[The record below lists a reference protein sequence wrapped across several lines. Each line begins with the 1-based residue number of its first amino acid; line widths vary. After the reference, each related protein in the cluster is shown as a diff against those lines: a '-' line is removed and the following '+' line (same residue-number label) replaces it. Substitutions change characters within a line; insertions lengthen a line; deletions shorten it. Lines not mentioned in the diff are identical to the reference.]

1 MIKKNHQ
8 AKVDQTIRRS
18 DDDPSDWLS
27 FGGHEGQ
34 LSLDIY
40 QTDKNLIIKSTIA
53 GAKPDDIQIY
63 LKNDLLTVRGKRDL
77 PDDIVDADFLFRE
90 CYWGPFSRSIILP
103 IDVQADK
110 IKASMD
116 NGVLT
121 IILPKAPQAK
131 QIIIKIK
138 NQSA

>member
-1 MIKKNHQ
+1 MTKAASTANQ
-8 AKVDQTIRRS
+8 SARRLAQS
-18 DDDPSDWLS
+18 DEAADWLTIS
-27 FGGHEGQ
+27 GHEGQ

-40 QTDKNLIIKSTIA
+40 QTEKDLIIKSTIA
-53 GAKPDDIQIY
+53 GARPDEIQIS
-63 LKNDLLTVRGKRDL
+63 LKNDLLTIRGKRDL
-77 PDDIVDADFLFRE
+77 PEDIAEADFLFRE

-121 IILPKAPQAK
+121 IVLPKAPQAK
-131 QIIIKIK
+131 QIVIKVK
-138 NQSA
+138 AQ

>member
-8 AKVDQTIRRS
+8 AKAERS
-18 DDDPSDWLS
+18 TDRFNDESGDWTS

-40 QTDKNLIIKSTIA
+40 QNDKNLIIKSTIA
-53 GAKPDDIQIY
+53 GAKPDDIQIH
-63 LKNDLLTVRGKRDL
+63 LKNDLLTIRGKRDL
-77 PDDIVDADFLFRE
+77 PGDIVDADFLFRE

-103 IDVQADK
+103 VDVQADK

-138 NQSA
+138 NQ

>member
-1 MIKKNHQ
+1 MIKKTTAASPQNHNLIET
-8 AKVDQTIRRS
+8 KETT
-18 DDDPSDWLS
+18 DWLTLS
-27 FGGHEGQ
+27 GHEGQ

-40 QTDKNLIIKSTIA
+40 QTDKDLIIKSTIA
-53 GAKPDDIQIY
+53 GARPDEIQIS
-63 LKNDLLTVRGKRDL
+63 LKNDLLTIRGKRDL
-77 PDDIVDADFLFRE
+77 PEDIADADFLFRE

-103 IDVQADK
+103 IDVQSDK

-131 QIIIKIK
+131 QIVIKVK
-138 NQSA
+138 TQ

>member
-1 MIKKNHQ
+1 MPHHNHPTQTPKNQ
-8 AKVDQTIRRS
+8 DNSKPKETN
-18 DDDPSDWLS
+18 DWLPLGS
-27 FGGHEGQ
+27 HEGQ

-40 QTDKNLIIKSTIA
+40 QTDKDLVIKSTIA
-53 GAKPDDIQIY
+53 GANPNDIQIY
-63 LKNDLLTVRGKRDL
+63 LKNDLLTIRGKRNL
-77 PDDIVDADFLFRE
+77 PADVTDADFLFRE

-103 IDVQADK
+103 VEVQADK

-121 IILPKAPQAK
+121 VVLPKAPQAK

-138 NQSA
+138 NQ

>member
-1 MIKKNHQ
+1 MPHHNHPTQTPKNQ
-8 AKVDQTIRRS
+8 DNSKPKETN
-18 DDDPSDWLS
+18 DWLPLGS
-27 FGGHEGQ
+27 HEGQ

-40 QTDKNLIIKSTIA
+40 QTDKDLIIKSTIA
-53 GAKPDDIQIY
+53 GANPNDIQIY
-63 LKNDLLTVRGKRDL
+63 LKNDLLTIRGKRNL
-77 PDDIVDADFLFRE
+77 PADVTDANFLFRE

-103 IDVQADK
+103 VEVQADK

-138 NQSA
+138 NQ

>member
-1 MIKKNHQ
+1 MIKKTPITNQ
-8 AKVDQTIRRS
+8 GGRNLAETNETT
-18 DDDPSDWLS
+18 DWLALS
-27 FGGHEGQ
+27 GHEGQ

-40 QTDKNLIIKSTIA
+40 QTNKDLIIKSTIA
-53 GAKPDDIQIY
+53 GAQPDEIQIS
-63 LKNDLLTVRGKRDL
+63 LKNDLLTIRGKRDL
-77 PDDIVDADFLFRE
+77 PQDIAEADFLFRE

-103 IDVQADK
+103 IDVQPDK

-131 QIIIKIK
+131 QIVIKVK
-138 NQSA
+138 AQ

>member
-1 MIKKNHQ
+1 MIKKSP
-8 AKVDQTIRRS
+8 A
-18 DDDPSDWLS
+18 PSQSINRPAQPVAEATDWLAVS
-27 FGGHEGQ
+27 GHEGQ

-40 QTDKNLIIKSTIA
+40 QNNKDLIIKSTIA
-53 GAKPDDIQIY
+53 GARPEDIQIS
-63 LKNDLLTVRGKRDL
+63 LKNDLLTIRGKRDL
-77 PDDIVDADFLFRE
+77 PEDIAEADFLFRE

-103 IDVQADK
+103 INVQPDK

-131 QIIIKIK
+131 QIVIKVK
-138 NQSA
+138 AQ

>member
-1 MIKKNHQ
+1 MTKATSTASQ
-8 AKVDQTIRRS
+8 SARRLTQS
-18 DDDPSDWLS
+18 DEAADWLTIS
-27 FGGHEGQ
+27 GHEGQ

-40 QTDKNLIIKSTIA
+40 QTEKDLIIKSTIA
-53 GAKPDDIQIY
+53 GARPDEIQIS
-63 LKNDLLTVRGKRDL
+63 LKNDLLTIRGKRDL
-77 PDDIVDADFLFRE
+77 PDDIAEADFLFRE

-131 QIIIKIK
+131 QIVIKVK
-138 NQSA
+138 AQ

>member
-1 MIKKNHQ
+1 MKP
-8 AKVDQTIRRS
+8 DSRS
-18 DDDPSDWLS
+18 ARPAPEANDWLAIS
-27 FGGHEGQ
+27 GHEGQ

-40 QTDKNLIIKSTIA
+40 QTDKDLIIKSTIA
-53 GAKPDDIQIY
+53 GAKPDDIQISI
-63 LKNDLLTVRGKRDL
+63 KNDLLTIRGKRDL
-77 PDDIVDADFLFRE
+77 PEDIIDADFLFRE

-103 IDVQADK
+103 VDVQPDK

-131 QIIIKIK
+131 QIIIKVK
-138 NQSA
+138 PQ

>member
-1 MIKKNHQ
+1 MPHHNHPTQTPKNQ
-8 AKVDQTIRRS
+8 DNSKPKETN
-18 DDDPSDWLS
+18 DWLPLGS
-27 FGGHEGQ
+27 HEGQ

-40 QTDKNLIIKSTIA
+40 QTDKDLIIKSTIA
-53 GAKPDDIQIY
+53 GANPNDIQIY
-63 LKNDLLTVRGKRDL
+63 LKNDLLTIRGKRNL
-77 PDDIVDADFLFRE
+77 PADVTDADFLFRE

-103 IDVQADK
+103 VEVQADK

-121 IILPKAPQAK
+121 IVLPKAPQAK

-138 NQSA
+138 NQ

>member
-1 MIKKNHQ
+1 MPHHNHPTQTPKNQ
-8 AKVDQTIRRS
+8 DNSKPKETN
-18 DDDPSDWLS
+18 DWLPLGS
-27 FGGHEGQ
+27 HEGQ

-40 QTDKNLIIKSTIA
+40 QTDKDLIIKSTIA
-53 GAKPDDIQIY
+53 GANPNDIQIY
-63 LKNDLLTVRGKRDL
+63 LKNDLLTIRGKRNL
-77 PDDIVDADFLFRE
+77 PADVTDADFLFRE

-103 IDVQADK
+103 VEVQADK

-121 IILPKAPQAK
+121 VVLPKAPQAK

-138 NQSA
+138 NQ

>member
-1 MIKKNHQ
+1 MTKAASTANQ
-8 AKVDQTIRRS
+8 SARRLTQS
-18 DDDPSDWLS
+18 DEAADWLTIS
-27 FGGHEGQ
+27 GHEGQ

-40 QTDKNLIIKSTIA
+40 QTEKDLIIKSTIA
-53 GAKPDDIQIY
+53 GARPDEIQIS
-63 LKNDLLTVRGKRDL
+63 LKNDLLTIRGKRDL
-77 PDDIVDADFLFRE
+77 PEDIAEADFLFRE

-121 IILPKAPQAK
+121 IVLPKAPQAK
-131 QIIIKIK
+131 QIVIKVK
-138 NQSA
+138 AQ

>member
-1 MIKKNHQ
+1 MTKTTPTANQLK
-8 AKVDQTIRRS
+8 RRPDRS
-18 DDDPSDWLS
+18 EEAADWLTIS
-27 FGGHEGQ
+27 GHEGQ

-40 QTDKNLIIKSTIA
+40 QTEKDLIVKSTIA
-53 GAKPDDIQIY
+53 GARPDEIQIS
-63 LKNDLLTVRGKRDL
+63 LKNDLLTIRGKRDL
-77 PDDIVDADFLFRE
+77 PEDILEADFLFRE

-121 IILPKAPQAK
+121 IVLPKAPQAK
-131 QIIIKIK
+131 QIVIKVK
-138 NQSA
+138 AQ

>member
-1 MIKKNHQ
+1 MTKTTPTANQLK
-8 AKVDQTIRRS
+8 RRLDRS
-18 DDDPSDWLS
+18 EEDADWLTTS
-27 FGGHEGQ
+27 GHEGQ

-40 QTDKNLIIKSTIA
+40 QTEKDLIIKSTIA
-53 GAKPDDIQIY
+53 GARPDEIQIS
-63 LKNDLLTVRGKRDL
+63 LKNDLLTIRGKRDL
-77 PDDIVDADFLFRE
+77 PEDIIEADFLFRE

-131 QIIIKIK
+131 QIVIKVK
-138 NQSA
+138 AQ

>member
-1 MIKKNHQ
+1 MVKKITTEATKTPVQ
-8 AKVDQTIRRS
+8 SKPEPT
-18 DDDPSDWLS
+18 DWLAAS
-27 FGGHEGQ
+27 NHEGQ

-40 QTDKNLIIKSTIA
+40 QTEKNLIIKSTIA
-53 GAKPDDIQIY
+53 GAQPEDIQIS
-63 LKNDLLTVRGKRDL
+63 LKNDLLTIRGKRDL
-77 PDDIVDADFLFRE
+77 PEDIVEADFLFRE

-131 QIIIKIK
+131 QIVIKVK
-138 NQSA
+138 AQ

>member
-1 MIKKNHQ
+1 MPHHNHPAQTPKNQ
-8 AKVDQTIRRS
+8 DNSKLKETN
-18 DDDPSDWLS
+18 DWLPLGS
-27 FGGHEGQ
+27 HEGQ

-40 QTDKNLIIKSTIA
+40 QTDKDLIIKSTIA
-53 GAKPDDIQIY
+53 GANPNDIQIY
-63 LKNDLLTVRGKRDL
+63 LKNDLLTIRGKRNL
-77 PDDIVDADFLFRE
+77 PADVTDANFLFRE

-103 IDVQADK
+103 VEVQADK

-121 IILPKAPQAK
+121 VVLPKAPQAK

-138 NQSA
+138 NQ

>member
-1 MIKKNHQ
+1 MIKKTPITNQ
-8 AKVDQTIRRS
+8 GGRNLAETNEAT
-18 DDDPSDWLS
+18 DWLALS
-27 FGGHEGQ
+27 GHEGQ

-40 QTDKNLIIKSTIA
+40 QTNKDLIIKSTIA
-53 GAKPDDIQIY
+53 GAQPDEIQIS
-63 LKNDLLTVRGKRDL
+63 LKNDLLTIRGKRDL
-77 PDDIVDADFLFRE
+77 PQDIAEADFLFRE

-103 IDVQADK
+103 IDVQPDK

-131 QIIIKIK
+131 QIVIKVK
-138 NQSA
+138 AQ